1 VIFGNRAYGAKLA
14 AAVVLV
20 AVFGI
25 LSHLRAAKLKPA
37 LSHCLAQPERFD
49 GAPVWFSSARVAS
62 VHEGGWVV
70 ASDDVEVRVPGPA
83 PAAPGTPIAL
93 SGTFRAQG
101 PRVDPLRH
109 RLLPPDSGAR
119 RRLVEAVSLL
129 VLLGVLANAARAF
142 RLVPSRI
149 QLERKEDA

>member
-14 AAVVLV
+14 AALVLV
-20 AVFGI
+20 AVFGV
-25 LSHLRAAKLKPA
+25 LSDLRAARLKPP
-37 LSHCLAQPERFD
+37 LSRCLAQPQRFD
-49 GAPVWFSSARVAS
+49 GAVVWFTDARVAS
-62 VHEGGWVV
+62 VHEGGWIV

-83 PAAPGTPIAL
+83 PAAPGTPLSL

-109 RLLPPDSGAR
+109 RILPASAVPR
-119 RRLVEAVSLL
+119 RRLIEAVSLL
-129 VLLGVLANAARAF
+129 VLLGVLVNAARAF

-149 QLERKEDA
+149 QLGRREDA